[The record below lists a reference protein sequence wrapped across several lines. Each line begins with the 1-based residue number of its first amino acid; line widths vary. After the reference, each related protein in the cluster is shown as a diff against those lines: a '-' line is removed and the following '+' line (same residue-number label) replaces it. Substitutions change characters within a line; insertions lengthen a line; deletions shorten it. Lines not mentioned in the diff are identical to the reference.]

1 MQTLETS
8 FSRERCFKGFT
19 QDAFWAIQE
28 EGNEIQVPGDRYK
41 RHFLD
46 LTIVEFWACQEA
58 EIDF

>member
-1 MQTLETS
+1 VTCEPLKHLS
-8 FSRERCFKGFT
+8 LDFT

-41 RHFLD
+41 RRFLD
-46 LTIVEFWACQEA
+46 LTIVEFWDCQEA